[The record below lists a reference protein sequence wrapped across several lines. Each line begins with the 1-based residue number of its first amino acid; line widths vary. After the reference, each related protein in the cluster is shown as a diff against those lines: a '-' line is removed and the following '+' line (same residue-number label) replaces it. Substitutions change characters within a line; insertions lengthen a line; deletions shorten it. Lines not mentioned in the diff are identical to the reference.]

1 MANEAPADGSGCR
14 RALEALIGLT
24 RPDCARELSGRLIER
39 FGSFGEVISAHAA
52 DRAPVLDQLPEI
64 EQMLQSVQLALIH
77 MLSDQFAR
85 RPVLSSDQAVLDYLR
100 CRMAYEPV
108 ERFRVLFLNAA
119 NELLADE
126 IMGVGTVSSV
136 HAYPREILKRCLELG
151 ATALLLV
158 HNHPSG
164 NPAPSKADL
173 DLTDRIASA
182 ARWFDVVLHDHL
194 VVAKHGWTSFR
205 KAGYL

>member
-1 MANEAPADGSGCR
+1 VANEVAAESSGCR

-24 RPDCARELSGRLIER
+24 RPDQAQYLSEQLIKR
-39 FGSFGEVISAHAA
+39 FGSFGEVISARVE
-52 DRAPVLDQLPEI
+52 DRALVLKQLPEI
-64 EQMLQSVQLALIH
+64 EQTLQSVQLALNH
-77 MLSDQFAR
+77 MLSDRLAH

-126 IMGVGTVSSV
+126 IMGVGTVSIV
-136 HAYPREILKRCLELG
+136 HAYPREIVKRCLELG
-151 ATALLLV
+151 ATGLLLA

-164 NPAPSKADL
+164 NPIPSKADL
-173 DLTDRIASA
+173 DLSNRIAGA

-205 KAGYL
+205 RAGYL

>member
-1 MANEAPADGSGCR
+1 MASERPADTAGCR

-24 RPDCARELSGRLIER
+24 RPDLAQDLSDRLIAR
-39 FGSFGEVISAHAA
+39 FGSFGEVISARIE
-52 DRAPVLDQLPEI
+52 DRAPVFDRLPEI
-64 EQMLQSVQLALIH
+64 EQTLQSVQLALNHI
-77 MLSDQFAR
+77 LSDQFAR

-100 CRMAYEPV
+100 CHMAYEPV
-108 ERFRVLFLNAA
+108 ERFRELFLNAA

-126 IMGVGTVSSV
+126 VMGVGTVSAV
-136 HAYPREILKRCLELG
+136 QTYPREILKRCLELG
-151 ATALLLV
+151 ATALLLA

-173 DLTDRIASA
+173 DLTHRIANA
-182 ARWFDVVLHDHL
+182 ARWFDVVVHDHL
-194 VVAKHGWTSFR
+194 IVARHGWTSFR